1 MNSCA
6 DHSAGNP
13 GITQSNKLLAR
24 CLAEAFQSRTQ
35 VSRYWDDNQVSSVDI
50 MASENSPQR
59 NVTSYST
66 IGLSDHPLM
75 RNGVDTGLRT
85 ELVGACGAAFG
96 DYPNILATAA
106 FNIINSGWY
115 CEPGIVFPD
124 VAAMY
129 RKNGNLAHVL
139 FITPFLWDRLETENL
154 SDKTVAW
161 LQVVPISEEECRYS
175 EKHGSS
181 ALEGLFEKAKID
193 VFNLDRHS
201 VV

>member
-1 MNSCA
+1 MSGV
-6 DHSAGNP
+6 S
-13 GITQSNKLLAR
+13 QSNKLLAR
-24 CLAEAFQSRTQ
+24 SLAEAFQSRPQ

-50 MASENSPQR
+50 MASENSLQR
-59 NVTSYST
+59 NVTSYAT

-75 RNGVDTGLRT
+75 RDGVDTGLRT

-96 DYPNILATAA
+96 DYANILATTA
-106 FNIINSGWY
+106 FNIINSEQS

-124 VAAMY
+124 VVAMNN
-129 RKNGNLAHVL
+129 KNGNLAHVL
-139 FITPFLWDRLETENL
+139 FITPFLWDHLETQYL

-161 LQVVPISEEECRYS
+161 LQVVPISEEEYRYS

-181 ALEGLFEKAKID
+181 ALEDLFEKAQID
-193 VFNLDRHS
+193 VFNLNRPS